1 MKKHLMCLAAAALP
15 LLAQPALAKKVTRTV
30 EYKDG
35 AVTLEG
41 YLVYDDEKVKTTAP
55 ALVVVHDW
63 MGLTDVTRKSADQ
76 AAELGYVAF
85 AADIY
90 GKGVRPKDMQA
101 AGAEAG
107 KYKADRPL
115 LARRVQLAVD
125 AVRAEKNVNPRK
137 VAASGYCFGGTAVL
151 ELARSGADIAG
162 VVSFHGGLET
172 PKGATAPLK
181 PRVLVLHGAD
191 DPYVPEKEVLA
202 FQTEMRNAKADWQ
215 FVHYSGAVHAFT
227 NPFAGNDPSKGAA
240 YNEVADRRSFVAF
253 KSFLGE
259 LFAQ

>member
-1 MKKHLMCLAAAALP
+1 MKKHLMRLAAAALP
-15 LLAQPALAKKVTRTV
+15 LLAQPALAKKVSRTV

-35 AVTLEG
+35 AVVLEG
-41 YLVYDDEKVKTTAP
+41 YLVYDDEKVKATAP

-107 KYKADRPL
+107 KYKGDRPL
-115 LARRVQLAVD
+115 LVRRVQLAVD
-125 AVRAEKNVNPRK
+125 TVRAQKNVDPRK

-151 ELARSGADIAG
+151 ELARSRAWSA
-162 VVSFHGGLET
+162 SMAASR
-172 PKGATAPLK
+172 P
-181 PRVLVLHGAD
+181 PRERPA
-191 DPYVPEKEVLA
+191 
-202 FQTEMRNAKADWQ
+202 R
-215 FVHYSGAVHAFT
+215 
-227 NPFAGNDPSKGAA
+227 
-240 YNEVADRRSFVAF
+240 
-253 KSFLGE
+253 
-259 LFAQ
+259 

>member
-1 MKKHLMCLAAAALP
+1 LCLAAAALP

-35 AVTLEG
+35 AVVLER
-41 YLVYDDEKVKTTAP
+41 YLVYDDEKVKATAP
-55 ALVVVHDW
+55 AVVVVHDW

-90 GKGVRPKDMQA
+90 GKGVRPKDMQGA
-101 AGAEAG
+101 AAEAG

-115 LARRVQLAVD
+115 LTRRVQLAVD
-125 AVRAEKNVNPRK
+125 TVRAQKNVDPRK

-172 PKGATAPLK
+172 P
-181 PRVLVLHGAD
+181 
-191 DPYVPEKEVLA
+191 
-202 FQTEMRNAKADWQ
+202 
-215 FVHYSGAVHAFT
+215 
-227 NPFAGNDPSKGAA
+227 
-240 YNEVADRRSFVAF
+240 
-253 KSFLGE
+253 
-259 LFAQ
+259 